1 MFIDTGLTP
10 DSLRFFS
17 NLSLCFRVNRSR
29 NGKRTSAAAVRTRR
43 FVVSLY
49 LRKPIGYVAEQ
60 QYMSAALI
68 TDCDKPPD
76 YGRGLGH

>member
-1 MFIDTGLTP
+1 MFIATGLTP
-10 DSLRFFS
+10 DSLRSFR

-29 NGKRTSAAAVRTRR
+29 NGKGTLAAAVSTRR
-43 FVVSLY
+43 VVVSLY
-49 LRKPIGYVAEQ
+49 LRKTVGYVAEE

-68 TDCDKPPD
+68 TDCDKPPG